1 MTLKA
6 SQLNPM
12 NIPPVP
18 LHIGFWIGVTL
29 FLTVVYGT
37 ALPGFWLTLG
47 IMCLFVPIHAA
58 YYYTLANIVFPKY
71 LFKGKYAHFLIG
83 LFCSFAL
90 STLIFRAME
99 IWVANPII
107 YAKLKSQDPGLII
120 DKLELAPW
128 DQFKSS
134 SAMLNAFEQVNFIVW
149 ITLAIKFFN
158 MWYQKQKAALEAE
171 LNLLKGQLHPHFLFN
186 TLNNLYSLTLSQ
198 SPQSPAV
205 VMGLS
210 EILRYMLYEASHD
223 VVLLKRDI
231 EILENYIT
239 LEKIRYQDRLQLQF
253 SINGLEANQ
262 EIVPLLLLPLVENAF
277 KHGVSEKVGEA
288 WINIDLKVKDSRLKF
303 KISNNKGEKKT
314 LKSEIDSLAKD
325 SGKQIG
331 HIGLA
336 NIRKR
341 LEILYPSAFQFK
353 IIDEEELYAVIL
365 EIELSKRLKIEVI

>member
-58 YYYTLANIVFPKY
+58 YYYSLANFIFPKY
-71 LFKGKYAHFLIG
+71 LFKGRYVHFLIG
-83 LFCSFAL
+83 LLCSFAL
-90 STLIFRAME
+90 STLLFRAME
-99 IWVANPII
+99 IWIANPII

-365 EIELSKRLKIEVI
+365 EIELSKRLNIEVI